1 MKQKGFTLIELM
13 VVVVII
19 IVIVLIFFV
28 SFEKIQY
35 NTKKNAVKT
44 NHERVI
50 EYIESEILKCKLY
63 GKDTPIFVTQ
73 SSGPR
78 GMYQCEAQTHAD
90 GSYRSHPNPIAD
102 RGARAANEV
111 LKLKNPFGEVRDP
124 HSNGTSQ
131 PCTDPN
137 EPCVKT
143 GAGAMRGAL
152 WDAQDERSAGIVFTN
167 GNEGDPNDNS
177 SVKVRTCYDQ
187 NDCDNNLYF
196 DRIENVP

>member
-78 GMYQCEAQTHAD
+78 GMYQCEEQTHAD

-102 RGARAANEV
+102 
-111 LKLKNPFGEVRDP
+111 
-124 HSNGTSQ
+124 
-131 PCTDPN
+131 
-137 EPCVKT
+137 
-143 GAGAMRGAL
+143 
-152 WDAQDERSAGIVFTN
+152 
-167 GNEGDPNDNS
+167 
-177 SVKVRTCYDQ
+177 
-187 NDCDNNLYF
+187 
-196 DRIENVP
+196 